1 MSDRFETEHGNA
13 EPISGDSQKSV
24 SNLKTIFEPPNET
37 STVITQSQMRDRE
50 VTIKSELLPI
60 DPEVALIKEE
70 VLINFYFGKAN
81 VPAGD
86 FINANLLNILDKQLL
101 DEQLSR
107 QAAKELVFAYLAN
120 YSNWASMAK
129 LHSVKAANKVRF
141 LSFFRISQ
149 KLRILKYFKVE

>member
-1 MSDRFETEHGNA
+1 MTDRYETEHGTA

-24 SNLKTIFEPPNET
+24 SNLKSIFEPPNET
-37 STVITQSQMRDRE
+37 STIIVPSRTRDRE

-60 DPEVALIKEE
+60 DPEIALIKEE

-101 DEQLSR
+101 DEQMSAS
-107 QAAKELVFAYLAN
+107 AAKELVFAYLAN
-120 YSNWASMAK
+120 YSNWASLAK
-129 LHSVKAANKVRF
+129 LHSVKAANKVRL
-141 LSFFRISQ
+141 LSFYKFY
-149 KLRILKYFKVE
+149 KNV